1 MIFVYASWID
11 AINKRLSGWSST
23 TTLYG
28 ILEDNSST
36 YSPNH
41 EHLTVQQAMTAGFV
55 EVSASGYVRGR
66 VPSKETD
73 IVDNE
78 LQLLGGTLNFGIIE
92 SGKTIKGMMIAAQL
106 GSSINLQIDTP
117 VLYVNG
123 GDFPITADGRQV
135 FVSFTDNIFIK
146 FICSTTPAP

>member
-78 LQLLGGTLNFGIIE
+78 LQLLGVRLI
-92 SGKTIKGMMIAAQL
+92 L
-106 GSSINLQIDTP
+106 GLSKAEKQS
-117 VLYVNG
+117 
-123 GDFPITADGRQV
+123 
-135 FVSFTDNIFIK
+135 K
-146 FICSTTPAP
+146 E